1 MYSVKHIIKLANPRS
16 FHKTH
21 GIYYFN
27 LKTKA
32 SQWDHPLDGEFKQ
45 IVEKTRKRLA
55 AQAQADD
62 ESSQVDSGIRSLQGE
77 SQANMDNELPK
88 TRLAPL
94 DRRLAPL
101 HSPLG
106 SFSPQTTSFDQIDL
120 NIRQPETQIGPTAR
134 QAQLQQQ
141 PIQGFTLS
149 GTGSM
154 FLKSNSRKSTSEAPT
169 QDDRIA
175 IAGDSSASAS
185 LSVKGILRDS
195 SLTEVKGKTTATDYR
210 MSETESEDRKSVRFN
225 LEKLDTFPPKE
236 SSDESSSA
244 ESPNEKTNKD
254 HEEEIDWDFPNTNE
268 PPKMQIKP
276 ILPLGPTSK
285 PPIPL
290 KSLRTQLSLDD
301 YRRPVPHSLN
311 LLGRTASTDTA
322 SDQRS
327 SVSTFFDRKIEKN
340 LMPVKP
346 LYEDTGSESG
356 SASPTPTAPFKI
368 GSVAAARSLFSKQ
381 QEVAVVEEHSQRDL
395 HRRQATMRLQQDV
408 DNQRRLAA
416 DQEKLQEALQ
426 VNEDEFQAKLGEA
439 LEVQQIQLAA
449 KMQHHI
455 QLEETKFQQQ
465 FEEER
470 QRLDV
475 QHRQKIERLNEQ
487 LQLQRDEFQADLES
501 KHNLEVSNFEQKLQR
516 DFEEKQKDISLR
528 HRAAVDLLQK
538 NHSEIFDDL
547 ERDLKTEA
555 DLLRK
560 EHANNLSQVKMKL
573 EHELEVEK
581 VRMRES
587 GESHQF
593 EKLRCEKRLLEDKYR
608 CLKEKYI
615 RLKTDVKQRL
625 ERQSQQRRQPST
637 TVTTSETER
646 SVSHKLQA
654 EQYTD
659 PRNSLTVTIPAPTA
673 DHGKPPASPSA
684 SRHHH
689 SSGGRDK
696 SPHREG
702 KALANTT
709 KDKKFGAAAKYISHL
724 TPQNQ
729 PDDTTSISQSD
740 TTVSNHHSRVKY
752 LPLQPPL
759 SDNGNSDSEAFRRNQ
774 ENNNHSRDNRKKLF
788 TRMKSASTSRLNSGN
803 RIDHPPRPC
812 SPMESLRRQLQKL
825 EDLEDQFPDNT
836 LDTTYHLR
844 YPFKDITV
852 AKESTSGPGS
862 SSEMEFFKHRIH
874 MERDSVRRA
883 KDSLRTQR
891 TNFRVRQREIKGRHK
906 TSNRHSLDHLI
917 HEAKE
922 LTDMEVSLHRTR
934 ALLGEKVIR
943 LRHLEQS
950 LQRVYEKEKPQ
961 MVDAAE
967 SKHKLLSV
975 VHKED
980 ATVSDLS
987 SHSSSGF
994 SSTDYATETNHLPMA
1009 ASGNRAGGNESV
1021 PESSADI
1028 IQSLEFLNS
1037 EIREI
1042 WEILS
1047 KQQRSHGRFIY
1058 TNIDLGYFMHFYII
1072 ILKVCRLHQR

>member
-1 MYSVKHIIKLANPRS
+1 M
-16 FHKTH
+16 
-21 GIYYFN
+21 
-27 LKTKA
+27 
-32 SQWDHPLDGEFKQ
+32 DGEFKR
-45 IVEKTRKRLA
+45 IVQETRKRLA
-55 AQAQADD
+55 AQQADD

-77 SQANMDNELPK
+77 SLTNMENELPK
-88 TRLAPL
+88 SRTLAPL
-94 DRRLAPL
+94 DRRLASL
-101 HSPLG
+101 HSPSG
-106 SFSPQTTSFDQIDL
+106 SFSPQPSSFNQIDL
-120 NIRQPETQIGPTAR
+120 NIRQPETTSGPIPR
-134 QAQLQQQ
+134 QTQQ
-141 PIQGFTLS
+141 PQQLIQGFTVT

-154 FLKSNSRKSTSEAPT
+154 FLKSNSRKTTNESVS
-169 QDDRIA
+169 QDERIT
-175 IAGDSSASAS
+175 INAGDSSASGS

-195 SLTEVKGKTTATDYR
+195 SLTEVRGKTNASDNR
-210 MSETESEDRKSVRFN
+210 ISEAESEDRKSVRFN
-225 LEKLDTFPPKE
+225 LERFDKFPPKE

-244 ESPNEKTNKD
+244 ESPNEKTKD
-254 HEEEIDWDFPNTNE
+254 QEEEIDWDFPNTSE
-268 PPKMQIKP
+268 VQVAETKP
-276 ILPLGPTSK
+276 TRMVSASK
-285 PPIPL
+285 PPIPI
-290 KSLRTQLSLDD
+290 KTLRTQISLDE

-327 SVSTFFDRKIEKN
+327 SVSTFFDRKVEKN
-340 LMPVKP
+340 LMPIKP
-346 LYEDTGSESG
+346 LYEDTDSESVLG
-356 SASPTPTAPFKI
+356 SPTPPIPFKI
-368 GSVAAARSLFSKQ
+368 GSVAATRSLFNNKSQ
-381 QEVAVVEEHSQRDL
+381 DVTNNRQETLRI
-395 HRRQATMRLQQDV
+395 QQDV

-416 DQEKLQEALQ
+416 DHEKLQEALQ

-439 LEVQQIQLAA
+439 LELQQTQLAA
-449 KMQHHI
+449 KMQQHI
-455 QLEETKFQQQ
+455 QLEETKFQQKLD
-465 FEEER
+465 EDR
-470 QRLDV
+470 QRLEL
-475 QHRQKIERLNEQ
+475 QHKQKIDLLTQQ
-487 LQLQRDEFQADLES
+487 LQLQCEEFQADLES

-560 EHANNLSQVKMKL
+560 EHANNLSQVKIKL

-625 ERQSQQRRQPST
+625 ERQSQQRRQPTSN

-646 SVSHKLQA
+646 SVSHNNKT

-659 PRNSLTVTIPAPTA
+659 PRNSLNVTIPAPTS

-684 SRHHH
+684 TRHHH
-689 SSGGRDK
+689 HSASGRDK
-696 SPHREG
+696 SPHRDS
-702 KALANTT
+702 KTLTSSQ

-724 TPQNQ
+724 TPQNM

-803 RIDHPPRPC
+803 RIDHPTRPC

-844 YPFKDITV
+844 YPFKDITLT
-852 AKESTSGPGS
+852 KEATSGPVGS
-862 SSEMEFFKHRIH
+862 ELEFFKHRIH

-891 TNFRVRQREIKGRHK
+891 TNFRVRQREIKVRHK
-906 TSNRHSLDHLI
+906 TSSRHSLDHLI

-950 LQRVYEKEKPQ
+950 LQRVYEQEKPQ
-961 MVDAAE
+961 VADEPEAT
-967 SKHKLLSV
+967 SNKHKLLAV

-994 SSTDYATETNHLPMA
+994 SSTDYATETNLLPMA
-1009 ASGNRAGGNESV
+1009 TTGKRGGGNELV

-1047 KQQRSHGRFIY
+1047 KQQRSHGEFI
-1058 TNIDLGYFMHFYII
+1058 F
-1072 ILKVCRLHQR
+1072 V